1 MNWLFFITLS
11 VITGS
16 LGSILQRVLMKNKV
30 SGSYAYSA
38 LTQVISAIVC
48 LVIAFIIGSQNF
60 PTIEQ
65 IFSNNLYLFILF
77 SSILYALHAVF
88 GFKAL
93 QSVEVSRFTVIYSLR
108 AVITILVATLF
119 LDEKLTI
126 IQLFGALLILSAIV
140 FLNTTSIKGLFKF
153 TRGEIYALLAAV
165 TFGVATVSDK
175 YLLDWFDYVPYLFV
189 DFIVPGM
196 ILFLARPKSIPE
208 SVELLKEKLGPKIL
222 LFSTLYAIAAITFFA
237 ALTQADNAS
246 LVSGVG
252 QVGSIVTVLLGIV
265 LLKERKDLSKKL
277 IAASLSFIGL
287 ILLVIK

>member
-1 MNWLFFITLS
+1 MSWLIAITIS
-11 VITGS
+11 VFTGS
-16 LGSILQRVLMKNKV
+16 SAAILQRVLMKNKV

-48 LVIAFIIGSQNF
+48 LIIAFMIGRQNF

-65 IFSNNLYLFILF
+65 IFSNNLYIFILF
-77 SSILYALHAVF
+77 SSVLYALHAAF

-93 QSVEVSRFTVIYSLR
+93 QSVEVSRFTVIYSFR
-108 AVITILVATLF
+108 AVVTILAAILF
-119 LDEKLTI
+119 LDEKLTLV
-126 IQLFGALLILSAIV
+126 QMVGALLILIAII
-140 FLNTTSIKGLFKF
+140 FLNTRSKKEIFKF
-153 TRGEIYALLAAV
+153 SKGEAFALLAAV
-165 TFGVATVSDK
+165 SFGVATVSDK
-175 YLLDWFDYVPYLFV
+175 YLIGWFDYVPYLFI

-196 ILFLARPKSIPE
+196 ILFLARPKSLPE
-208 SVELLKEKLGPKIL
+208 SVELIKQKLGPKIV

-252 QVGSIVTVLLGIV
+252 QVGSIVTVLMGIFV
-265 LLKERKDLSKKL
+265 LKERKDLTKKL
-277 IAASLSFIGL
+277 VAASLSFIGL